1 MSLARL
7 AAATK
12 EGLSEFLVVSEYVPP
27 SCGWV
32 LFLSVSNGQ
41 ERARVEM
48 GRGDSLDIAWSQ
60 GMQRLRIWLKRQKL
74 PPRWLRVDMVSE
86 VRELRWQEL
95 KQLFSK
101 TKTNY
106 FKWGVSW
113 DSEFRIAVLEQELSG
128 TSSLYTGDIMAC
140 TPNQHNVQR
149 LLNRRFGVDHGW
161 PDADSEPVWI
171 FRTHAVFSDGHETL
185 ALEHQGKMAGV
196 RRIETLDAELV
207 LDLVSRSSEYLSRQV
222 RQDGRWDY
230 GWAPA
235 FDKPIP
241 SYNSLRHASS
251 AYALLEGW
259 ELTREPRHLDAA
271 ERALDYLCRE
281 LVHEVERPDGSH
293 VSYLVDTGNE
303 IKLGGNAV
311 SLLALAKHAKL
322 TGDTR
327 RYPLMEKLASGLL
340 GMQDPETG
348 GFVHVL
354 EYPSL
359 ALKEKKRTIY
369 YDGEAAF
376 GLLRLYNLTHD
387 PRWLNAVHHAMDHF
401 ITSEHWKAHDH
412 WLGYCIAEF
421 TLYVPQEKYFLFGI
435 QNVREHLDFVLAR
448 LTTYPTLLELM
459 MAAERMFQ
467 TMRTREDLRGLLE
480 RELDGEKFQRALHYR
495 AHYLLNGYFFPELA
509 MFFKAPGKIVGS
521 FFIRHYG
528 FRVRIDDVQHY
539 LSAYVAYWY
548 LLSGQQGHTAR
559 RNFP

>member
-12 EGLSEFLVVSEYVPP
+12 ERLSAFLVTSEYSPP

-32 LFLSVSNGQ
+32 LFFSVSNGH

-48 GRGDSLDIAWSQ
+48 GRGDRLDTAWNQ

-74 PPRWLRVDMVSE
+74 PPRWLRVDVISE
-86 VRELRWQEL
+86 VRELKWQEL
-95 KQLFSK
+95 QRLFSK

-106 FKWGVSW
+106 FKWGISW
-113 DSEFRIAVLEQELSG
+113 DPEFRIAVLEQELSG

-149 LLNRRFGVDHGW
+149 LLQRRFGVDHGW
-161 PDADSEPVWI
+161 PETDAQPMWI
-171 FRTHAVFSDGHETL
+171 FRTRAVFSDGHETL
-185 ALEHQGKMAGV
+185 ALEHEGKMAGV
-196 RRIETLDAELV
+196 RRVETLDAELAFH
-207 LDLVSRSSEYLSRQV
+207 LVSSSSEYLSRQV
-222 RQDGRWDY
+222 RQDGRWHY

-241 SYNSLRHASS
+241 SYNALRHASS

-259 ELTREPRHLDAA
+259 ELTREPRHLEAA

-281 LVHEVERPDGSH
+281 LVHDVEQPDGSH

-311 SLLALAKHAKL
+311 SLLALTKHAKL

-327 RYPLMEKLASGLL
+327 RFPLMEKLASGLL